1 VSGALDWFGAEG
13 TRCTTAEPIELK
25 QHEVEGV
32 IRAQLSHL
40 KMASGK
46 TFAADVADDLSA
58 STEGTQ
64 CSPATVVST
73 PCVCVLS
80 VEDISTCT

>member
-1 VSGALDWFGAEG
+1 MRYVGACSVSAALEWFGAVG

-40 KMASGK
+40 KMSSGK

-58 STEGTQ
+58 TTEGK
-64 CSPATVVST
+64 
-73 PCVCVLS
+73 
-80 VEDISTCT
+80 